1 MDNTINSV
9 TLSIKT
15 PVFVDTQ
22 SKMTHLSMKS
32 GEFVDKLVVLPFLS
46 TKQGHFMDGK
56 VSLFVKM
63 LPDSFTGKMLAVCRI
78 SEGSCAFE
86 T

>member
-1 MDNTINSV
+1 M
-9 TLSIKT
+9 KT

-32 GEFVDKLVVLPFLS
+32 GEFVDKLVVLQFLS
-46 TKQGHFMDGK
+46 TKQGHVMDGK

-63 LPDSFTGKMLAVCRI
+63 LSGSLMGKTLAVCRI

>member
-1 MDNTINSV
+1 MDNTINSA

-46 TKQGHFMDGK
+46 TEQDHIVDVRM
-56 VSLFVKM
+56 SLLCCV
-63 LPDSFTGKMLAVCRI
+63 G
-78 SEGSCAFE
+78 
-86 T
+86 